1 MYRGGLS
8 YMRYSVSDTAEHGDY
23 TAGKRLITDE
33 TKKEMRQILEEIRN
47 GKFATE
53 WIKENETGR
62 HNFIAE
68 REKQRQHL
76 IESVG
81 EGLRDMMPFLQPV
94 KVKDIEAPAKK
105 EEAVTT
111 TA

>member
-1 MYRGGLS
+1 
-8 YMRYSVSDTAEHGDY
+8 VSDTAEQGDY

-33 TKKEMRQILEEIRN
+33 TRNEMKQILEEIRN
-47 GKFATE
+47 GKFAAE

-76 IESVG
+76 IETVG
-81 EGLRDMMPFLQPV
+81 DGLREMMPFLNPV
-94 KVKDIEAPAKK
+94 KVSDIEAPAKK
-105 EEAVTT
+105 EEPVVATR
-111 TA
+111 